1 MNDTDY
7 ILEVEKILILHV
19 ENQNNTVTGGDLVDY
34 EKQFHQLNK
43 DVFDELHE
51 TATLKSLIYVISIF
65 VIYCILVI
73 ITILHETYK
82 NYGSIDCRTIK
93 KTLSSCAKQ
102 KPYQRRSSP
111 SAWNHPSRS
120 TRGWVKTPRL
130 WQFHLLIMKK
140 VHLAAPRFWRI
151 NFYYLIWNNI
161 TFEQN
166 IHGFNNPF
174 CRRESVNM

>member
-19 ENQNNTVTGGDLVDY
+19 ENQNTTSGGHVGKLMKIHLHIKNFFLDY

-82 NYGSIDCRTIK
+82 AGS
-93 KTLSSCAKQ
+93 
-102 KPYQRRSSP
+102 
-111 SAWNHPSRS
+111 
-120 TRGWVKTPRL
+120 
-130 WQFHLLIMKK
+130 LL
-140 VHLAAPRFWRI
+140 
-151 NFYYLIWNNI
+151 
-161 TFEQN
+161 
-166 IHGFNNPF
+166 
-174 CRRESVNM
+174 C